1 MILCFT
7 EQWPNQNTIIEL
19 EGCSMDIGK
28 RIRNLRQAKG
38 LNVTQLAKKAYI
50 SQTYLSD
57 IETGRTAPSLD
68 KLNIICEALDIS
80 LGQFFGDVPE
90 LPADIIRIVESAQQ
104 LTDSEVK
111 LLSNFLESIVERS
124 KATS

>member
-1 MILCFT
+1 
-7 EQWPNQNTIIEL
+7 
-19 EGCSMDIGK
+19 MDIGK

-80 LGQFFGDVPE
+80 LSQFFGDVPE